1 MPLAF
6 VMFCSVCCWLSRW
19 LTFHRWLWGTMQG
32 ASEVLA
38 PRPDS
43 ISMFVFLGKNQ
54 GIFRSAR
61 RIFFPKCC
69 SELGV
74 LPYYDY
80 LSISHP
86 SVEGL
91 ASATR
96 YQDRHLCTEASIP
109 SFGLEEKEAARRIR
123 HVISR
128 MCNGTVEDV
137 VNRLQHDQDC
147 SGIQISVSLVE
158 SLLGGFGDDW
168 KSAMGFFRWA
178 ALCSGY
184 KHTLTSYNKM
194 VDLLGK
200 MKQFNRM
207 VELVSEMREEGLITI
222 ETLAKVMRR
231 FTGAGKFE
239 QAIEIFN
246 NLDSFGLTKNT
257 EAMNILLDTL
267 SKEKHVETAREVF
280 LELKSKIPP
289 DAYTFNIFVHG
300 WCKANRIDEA
310 EWTILEMK
318 GYGFRP
324 SVITYSTILEAHC
337 RNCSVHRVYELLD
350 KMHTEGCIPNVVTY
364 TIVMHSLAKSHG
376 YEAALQ
382 IVDRMNASGCKPDTL
397 FYNSLIYV
405 LGRAGRL
412 SEASRV
418 FERDMHLNGVKADL
432 STYNTMI
439 SVFCHHSCEKEA
451 LKVLEKMENASCIPD
466 LLTYS
471 PLLKLCLKK
480 GKTVDLLSFLMN
492 DIVNKYQLSLDLAT
506 YSLLIHGLCRVGK
519 TDWAFLLFEEMIN
532 QEIVPRNRTW
542 KLLLK
547 EAEERSMHGTVER
560 IKDLMKQSRH
570 FGCSE

>member
-1 MPLAF
+1 ML
-6 VMFCSVCCWLSRW
+6 LSNWTSLLR
-19 LTFHRWLWGTMQG
+19 
-32 ASEVLA
+32 
-38 PRPDS
+38 
-43 ISMFVFLGKNQ
+43 
-54 GIFRSAR
+54 
-61 RIFFPKCC
+61 
-69 SELGV
+69 
-74 LPYYDY
+74 
-80 LSISHP
+80 LSIYFLSFSGGIGFCNELSGSP
-86 SVEGL
+86 
-91 ASATR
+91 
-96 YQDRHLCTEASIP
+96 LCTQESIV

-128 MCNGTVEDV
+128 VCNGTVEDV
-137 VNRLQHDQDC
+137 VKRLQHYQDC
-147 SGIQISVSLVE
+147 SQIQISVSLVE

-178 ALCSGY
+178 ALCSGC
-184 KHTLTSYNKM
+184 KHTLRSYNKM

-200 MKQFNRM
+200 MKQFSRM
-207 VELVSEMREEGLITI
+207 LELVSEMREEGIITL
-222 ETLAKVMRR
+222 ETFAKVMRR
-231 FTGAGKFE
+231 FTGAGKYE
-239 QAIEIFN
+239 QAIEVFN
-246 NLDSFGLTKNT
+246 DLDSFGLTKNT

-324 SVITYSTILEAHC
+324 SVITYSTILEAQC
-337 RNCSVHRVYELLD
+337 RNRSVHKVYELLD
-350 KMHTEGCIPNVVTY
+350 KMHAEGCIPNVVTY

-382 IVDRMNASGCKPDTL
+382 IVDRMNTSGCKPDTL

-418 FERDMHLNGVKADL
+418 FEMDMHLNGVTADL

-439 SVFCHHSCEKEA
+439 SAFCHHSCEKEA
-451 LKVLEKMENASCIPD
+451 LEVLEKMENASCVPD
-466 LLTYS
+466 LLTYT

-492 DIVNKYQLSLDLAT
+492 DIVNKYHLSLDLAT
-506 YSLLIHGLCRVGK
+506 YSLLIHGLCRAGK

-547 EAEERSMHGTVER
+547 EAEQKSMHGTVER
-560 IKDLMKQSRH
+560 IKELVKQSRH